1 MEIKKVNRLV
11 PGDRIGICAPSGSFD
26 RERLDRGVKL
36 ITEMGFNVYVP
47 DLICR
52 KTRYLAGS
60 DSQRAAVVNALF
72 SNRDIKG
79 IVCARGGFGAM
90 RMLPFVD
97 FEMIKKNPKV
107 FAGFSDATAL
117 LTVFER
123 MCGFQ
128 VIHGPVVTSL
138 VGASSQTIDSFFTA
152 LTVSK
157 KDKALTG
164 KRSLVQGK
172 ARGILSGGNLA
183 TLCHLT
189 GTQFQPE
196 FRDKILFM
204 EEVSEKPYRIDRM
217 LSQMKMAGVFQGIKG
232 VAAGSFEACGREDML
247 EEILIDVFDE
257 FQVPVI
263 TGVEAGHGKHN
274 FSLSFGT
281 KAFLDAEQCLLI
293 CDV

>member
-11 PGDRIGICAPSGSFD
+11 PGDWIGICAPSGSFD
-26 RERLDRGVKL
+26 RERLDRGVAL
-36 ITEMGFNVYVP
+36 ITEMGFKVYVP
-47 DLICR
+47 DLISR
-52 KTRYLAGS
+52 KSRYLAGS
-60 DSQRAAVVNALF
+60 DSHRAAVVNALF

-79 IVCARGGFGAM
+79 ILCARGGFGAM
-90 RMLPFVD
+90 RILPLID

-117 LTVFER
+117 LSVFER

-138 VGASSQTIDSFFTA
+138 PGASSETIDSLFAT

-157 KDKALTG
+157 KNKGLTG

-189 GTQFQPE
+189 GTQFQPD
-196 FRDKILFM
+196 FKDKILFI

-217 LSQMKMAGVFQGIKG
+217 LSQMKMAAVFQGIKG
-232 VAAGSFEACGREDML
+232 VAVGSFEGCGPEDMID
-247 EEILIDVFDE
+247 EILIDVFGE
-257 FQVPVI
+257 FQVPVM

-281 KAFLDAEQCLLI
+281 NAFLDAGECLLI